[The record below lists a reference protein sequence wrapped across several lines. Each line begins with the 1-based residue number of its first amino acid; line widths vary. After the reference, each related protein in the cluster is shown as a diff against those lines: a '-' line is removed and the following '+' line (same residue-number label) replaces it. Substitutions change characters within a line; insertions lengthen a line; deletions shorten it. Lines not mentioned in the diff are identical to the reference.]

1 MQDYKATQEV
11 DQGALSMV
19 QRMLCDFILKEIIDP
34 KGCFY
39 DPTADAA
46 V

>member
-1 MQDYKATQEV
+1 
-11 DQGALSMV
+11 
-19 QRMLCDFILKEIIDP
+19 MLAEFILKEIIDP

-46 V
+46 A